1 MPVVPKEGGPWTLF
15 CTDCKTW
22 TPNTANVEMQ
32 KEGYFAHSHI
42 CGHLS
47 EDEVSDEKWQ
57 AIVKETEARRKEN
70 AYFYRENIRI
80 YFPRDGMGRQGC
92 GSNINPYW
100 GCLDI

>member
-1 MPVVPKEGGPWTLF
+1 MPVVPKEGGPWALF

-57 AIVKETEARRKEN
+57 AIVKETEARRKGKTHTSTEKIFE
-70 AYFYRENIRI
+70 YTFH
-80 YFPRDGMGRQGC
+80 GMG
-92 GSNINPYW
+92 W
-100 GCLDI
+100 GGRAVDRILVRTGDA